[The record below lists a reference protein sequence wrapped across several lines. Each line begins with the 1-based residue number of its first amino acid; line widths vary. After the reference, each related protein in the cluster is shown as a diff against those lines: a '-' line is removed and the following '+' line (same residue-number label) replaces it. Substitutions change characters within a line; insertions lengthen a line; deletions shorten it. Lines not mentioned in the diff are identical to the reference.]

1 MADVCAIIPSGTSP
15 RMPASCCWTIAV
27 RVQCTVPCAATQL
40 APTSPKFSP
49 ISSGVR
55 PPACFTLYHGE
66 IGLGD
71 ISTFGTWTL
80 LAAAAICSLVVWS
93 TPSERDAIAL

>member
-40 APTSPKFSP
+40 APTSPQFSP